1 MLTFNNLNYILYE
14 KMMKQQIKLI
24 GQNVP
29 SKKNSKI
36 ITKSKRVI
44 SSKLVQYYER
54 WATPLLKEQL
64 SIWQQMVQNKPL
76 PLKVSFYFY
85 RDSKRKWDFVNIV
98 QVIADL
104 MQKEKYLVDDDTKNF
119 IPLYAGEEV
128 TTKKEAGVIITIE

>member
-1 MLTFNNLNYILYE
+1 
-14 KMMKQQIKLI
+14 MMKQQIKLI

-54 WATPLLKEQL
+54 WATPLLKQQL
-64 SIWQQMVQNKPL
+64 PIWQQMIQNKPL

-85 RDSKRKWDFVNIV
+85 RDSKRKWDFVNII
-98 QVIADL
+98 QIIADL
-104 MQKEKYLVDDDTKNF
+104 MQKEGYLIDDDTKNF
-119 IPLYAGEEV
+119 IPLYKGEEV
-128 TTKKEAGVIITIE
+128 TNKKEAGVIMTIE

>member
-1 MLTFNNLNYILYE
+1 
-14 KMMKQQIKLI
+14 MMKQQIELI
-24 GQNVP
+24 GLNVP

-54 WATPLLKEQL
+54 WATPLLKQQL
-64 SIWQQMVQNKPL
+64 PTWQQMIQNKPL
-76 PLKVSFYFY
+76 PLKVSFYFF

-104 MQKEKYLVDDDTKNF
+104 MQKEGYLIDDDTKNF
-119 IPLYAGEEV
+119 IPLYKGEEV

>member
-1 MLTFNNLNYILYE
+1 
-14 KMMKQQIKLI
+14 MMKQQIELI
-24 GQNVP
+24 GLNVP

-36 ITKSKRVI
+36 ITKNKRVI

-54 WATPLLKEQL
+54 WATSLLKEQL

-128 TTKKEAGVIITIE
+128 TTKKEAGVIITII

>member
-1 MLTFNNLNYILYE
+1 
-14 KMMKQQIKLI
+14 MMKQQIELI
-24 GQNVP
+24 GLNVP

-54 WATPLLKEQL
+54 WATPLLKQQL
-64 SIWQQMVQNKPL
+64 PTWQQMIQNKPL

-104 MQKEKYLVDDDTKNF
+104 MQKEGYLIDDDTKNF

-128 TTKKEAGVIITIE
+128 ASKKEAGVIITIE

>member
-1 MLTFNNLNYILYE
+1 M
-14 KMMKQQIKLI
+14 QIELI
-24 GQNVP
+24 GLNVP

-54 WATPLLKEQL
+54 WATPLLKQQL
-64 SIWQQMVQNKPL
+64 PTWQKMIQNKPI
-76 PLKVSFYFY
+76 PLKVSFYFF

-104 MQKEKYLVDDDTKNF
+104 MQKEGYLIDDDTKNF
-119 IPLYAGEEV
+119 IPLYKGEK
-128 TTKKEAGVIITIE
+128 TTSKKEAGVIITIE

>member
-1 MLTFNNLNYILYE
+1 
-14 KMMKQQIKLI
+14 MKQQIELI
-24 GQNVP
+24 GLNVP

-54 WATPLLKEQL
+54 WATPRLKEQL
-64 SIWQQMVQNKPL
+64 PTWQQMIQNKPL

-104 MQKEKYLVDDDTKNF
+104 MQKEGYLLDDDTKNF
-119 IPLYAGEEV
+119 IPLHTGEQV
-128 TTKKEAGVIITIE
+128 VPKKEAGVIITIE

>member
-1 MLTFNNLNYILYE
+1 
-14 KMMKQQIKLI
+14 MKQQIRLI

-54 WATPLLKEQL
+54 WATPLLKQQL
-64 SIWQQMVQNKPL
+64 PTWQEMIQNKPL

-104 MQKEKYLVDDDTKNF
+104 MQKEGYLIDDDTKNF

-128 TTKKEAGVIITIE
+128 VSKKEAGIIITIE

>member
-1 MLTFNNLNYILYE
+1 
-14 KMMKQQIKLI
+14 MKQQIELL
-24 GQNVP
+24 GLNVP

-54 WATPLLKEQL
+54 WCSPILKQQL
-64 SIWQQMVQNKPL
+64 STWQKMIQNKPL

-104 MQKEKYLVDDDTKNF
+104 MQKEGYLIDDDTKNF

>member
-1 MLTFNNLNYILYE
+1 
-14 KMMKQQIKLI
+14 MKQQIELI
-24 GQNVP
+24 GLNVP

-36 ITKSKRVI
+36 ITKNKRVI

-54 WATPLLKEQL
+54 WATPLLKQQL
-64 SIWQQMVQNKPL
+64 PTWQKMIQNKPL
-76 PLKVSFYFY
+76 PLKVSFYFF

-104 MQKEKYLVDDDTKNF
+104 MQKEGYLIDDDTKNF

-128 TTKKEAGVIITIE
+128 VPKKEQG

>member
-1 MLTFNNLNYILYE
+1 
-14 KMMKQQIKLI
+14 MKQQIELI
-24 GQNVP
+24 GLNVP

-36 ITKSKRVI
+36 ITKNKRII

-54 WATPLLKEQL
+54 WCSPILKQQL
-64 SIWQQMVQNKPL
+64 PTWQKMIQNKPL
-76 PLKVSFYFY
+76 PLKVSFYFF

-128 TTKKEAGVIITIE
+128 TTKKEAGVIITII

>member
-1 MLTFNNLNYILYE
+1 
-14 KMMKQQIKLI
+14 MKQQIKLI

-54 WATPLLKEQL
+54 WATPLLKQQL
-64 SIWQQMVQNKPL
+64 PTWQQMIQNKPL

-85 RDSKRKWDFVNIV
+85 RDSKRKWDFVNII
-98 QVIADL
+98 QIIADL
-104 MQKEKYLVDDDTKNF
+104 MQKEGYLIDDDTKNF
-119 IPLYAGEEV
+119 IPLYKGEEV
-128 TTKKEAGVIITIE
+128 TNKKEAGVIITIE

>member
-1 MLTFNNLNYILYE
+1 
-14 KMMKQQIKLI
+14 MKQQIELI

-36 ITKSKRVI
+36 ITKSKRII

-54 WATPLLKEQL
+54 WATPLLKQQL

-76 PLKVSFYFY
+76 PLKVSFYFF

-104 MQKEKYLVDDDTKNF
+104 MQKEGYLIDDDTKNF
-119 IPLYAGEEV
+119 IPLYAGEEIV
-128 TTKKEAGVIITIE
+128 SKKEAGVIITIE

>member
-1 MLTFNNLNYILYE
+1 
-14 KMMKQQIKLI
+14 MKQQIELI

-36 ITKSKRVI
+36 VTKSKRVI

-64 SIWQQMVQNKPL
+64 PTWQQMVQNKPL
-76 PLKVSFYFY
+76 PLKVSFYFF

-104 MQKEKYLVDDDTKNF
+104 MQKEGYLIDDDTKKI

>member
-1 MLTFNNLNYILYE
+1 
-14 KMMKQQIKLI
+14 MMKQQIKLI

-54 WATPLLKEQL
+54 WATPLLKQQL
-64 SIWQQMVQNKPL
+64 PTWQEMIQNKPL

-104 MQKEKYLVDDDTKNF
+104 MQKEGYLIDDDTKNF
-119 IPLYAGEEV
+119 IPLYKGEEV

>member
-1 MLTFNNLNYILYE
+1 M
-14 KMMKQQIKLI
+14 QIELI

-36 ITKSKRVI
+36 ITKNKRII

-104 MQKEKYLVDDDTKNF
+104 MQKEGYLVDDDTKKF

>member
-1 MLTFNNLNYILYE
+1 
-14 KMMKQQIKLI
+14 MKQQIELI
-24 GQNVP
+24 GLNVP

-36 ITKSKRVI
+36 ITKNKKVI

-54 WATPLLKEQL
+54 WCSPILKQQL
-64 SIWQQMVQNKPL
+64 PTWQKMIQNKPL

-104 MQKEKYLVDDDTKNF
+104 MQKEGYLVDDDTKNF
-119 IPLYAGEEV
+119 IPLYAGEQV
-128 TTKKEAGVIITIE
+128 VSKKKAGVIITIE

>member
-1 MLTFNNLNYILYE
+1 M
-14 KMMKQQIKLI
+14 QIELI

-44 SSKLVQYYER
+44 SSKLVQCYER
-54 WATPLLKEQL
+54 WCSPILKQQL
-64 SIWQQMVQNKPL
+64 PTWQKMNQNKPL
-76 PLKVSFYFY
+76 PLRVSFYFF

-104 MQKEKYLVDDDTKNF
+104 MQKEGYIEDDDTKNF

-128 TTKKEAGVIITIE
+128 TTKKESGVIITIE

>member
-1 MLTFNNLNYILYE
+1 
-14 KMMKQQIKLI
+14 MKQQIELI
-24 GQNVP
+24 GLNVP

-54 WATPLLKEQL
+54 WCSPILKQQL
-64 SIWQQMVQNKPL
+64 PTWQKMIQNKSL

-98 QVIADL
+98 QVLADL
-104 MQKEKYLVDDDTKNF
+104 MQKEGYLVDDDTKNF

-128 TTKKEAGVIITIE
+128 TTKKESGVIITIE

>member
-1 MLTFNNLNYILYE
+1 
-14 KMMKQQIKLI
+14 MKQQIRLI

-54 WATPLLKEQL
+54 WATPLLKQQL
-64 SIWQQMVQNKPL
+64 PIWQQMIQNKPL

-85 RDSKRKWDFVNIV
+85 RDSKRKWDFVNII
-98 QVIADL
+98 QIIADL
-104 MQKEKYLVDDDTKNF
+104 MQKEGYLIDDDTKNF
-119 IPLYAGEEV
+119 IPLYKGEEV
-128 TTKKEAGVIITIE
+128 TNKKEAGVIMTIE

>member
-1 MLTFNNLNYILYE
+1 MI
-14 KMMKQQIKLI
+14 
-24 GQNVP
+24 
-29 SKKNSKI
+29 
-36 ITKSKRVI
+36 
-44 SSKLVQYYER
+44 
-54 WATPLLKEQL
+54 
-64 SIWQQMVQNKPL
+64 QNKPL

-104 MQKEKYLVDDDTKNF
+104 MQKEGYLIDDDTKNF

>member
-1 MLTFNNLNYILYE
+1 
-14 KMMKQQIKLI
+14 MKQQIELI
-24 GQNVP
+24 GLNVP

-36 ITKSKRVI
+36 ITKNKRVI

-128 TTKKEAGVIITIE
+128 TTKKEAGVIITII

>member
-1 MLTFNNLNYILYE
+1 
-14 KMMKQQIKLI
+14 MKQQIRLI

-54 WATPLLKEQL
+54 WATPRLKEQL
-64 SIWQQMVQNKPL
+64 TTWQKMIQNKPL

-98 QVIADL
+98 QVIADM
-104 MQKEKYLVDDDTKNF
+104 MQKEGYLIDDDTKNF
-119 IPLYAGEEV
+119 IPLYIGEEV
-128 TTKKEAGVIITIE
+128 TNKKEAGVIITIE

>member
-1 MLTFNNLNYILYE
+1 
-14 KMMKQQIKLI
+14 MKQQIKLI

-36 ITKSKRVI
+36 VTKSKRII

-54 WATPLLKEQL
+54 WATPRLKEQL
-64 SIWQQMVQNKPL
+64 PTWQQMIQNKPF

-104 MQKEKYLVDDDTKNF
+104 MQKEGYLIDDDTKNF
-119 IPLYAGEEV
+119 IPLYKGEEV

>member
-1 MLTFNNLNYILYE
+1 
-14 KMMKQQIKLI
+14 MKQQIELI
-24 GQNVP
+24 GLNVP

-54 WATPLLKEQL
+54 WATPLLKQQL
-64 SIWQQMVQNKPL
+64 PTWQQMIQNKPL

-104 MQKEKYLVDDDTKNF
+104 MQKEGYLIDDDTKNF

-128 TTKKEAGVIITIE
+128 ASKKEAGVIITIE

>member
-1 MLTFNNLNYILYE
+1 
-14 KMMKQQIKLI
+14 MKQQIELI
-24 GQNVP
+24 GLNVP

-54 WATPLLKEQL
+54 WATPRLKEQL
-64 SIWQQMVQNKPL
+64 PTWQKMIQNKPL

-104 MQKEKYLVDDDTKNF
+104 MQKEGYLIDDDTKNF
-119 IPLYAGEEV
+119 IPLYAGEEIV
-128 TTKKEAGVIITIE
+128 TKKEAGVIITIE

>member
-1 MLTFNNLNYILYE
+1 
-14 KMMKQQIKLI
+14 MKQQISLI

-36 ITKSKRVI
+36 VTKSKKVI

-54 WATPLLKEQL
+54 WATPRLKEQL
-64 SIWQQMVQNKPL
+64 PTWQKMIQNKPL

-104 MQKEKYLVDDDTKNF
+104 MQKEGYLIDDDTKNF
-119 IPLYAGEEV
+119 IPLYIGEEV